1 MKAIFIAGTA
11 GSGKSAL
18 VTRIKE
24 HYTKSGSFAA
34 VLNLDPGVEDTPY
47 APDVDIRDHIDI
59 VALMRQHKLGPNG
72 ALMMA
77 SDIMASKLDLI
88 QNEADTINPD
98 YLIVDTPGQIEL
110 FAYIAV
116 DTYIGKS
123 FDSIKMLTGVRM
135 GSEFIKFTTPMFI
148 GAEFVVIYYLHKK
161 KVKTSQAMW
170 VAILDIVTEVFA
182 AGILSVIA
190 GIVALVNGAY
200 VMGVVVLGTSI
211 PLTGLWLAL
220 FFLSSKRTFQTPRV
234 IAQLLIKIFKKKGT
248 EVVDQANNWMS
259 EVCTMSR
266 NNLHTPKAKK
276 TFVVSLSASMVS
288 WILYGISF
296 MIIAFGTG
304 YLVGVFDSI
313 MAVMGANAIGNLPI
327 TVGGSGLAE
336 FGVVAF
342 LTNADIFN
350 LEISGY
356 SDIWKSV
363 IGWRVA
369 TYYVPIAI
377 TWFLLVKLAL
387 SKYKDKANT
396 GDTSDLSENN
406 MSNH

>member
-1 MKAIFIAGTA
+1 MNWRLVAIPVTLVPILAIAVQFDIGIDDIFA
-11 GSGKSAL
+11 VGLWPFLGAVGL
-18 VTRIKE
+18 VMAKITLQGIK
-24 HYTKSGSFAA
+24 
-34 VLNLDPGVEDTPY
+34 
-47 APDVDIRDHIDI
+47 
-59 VALMRQHKLGPNG
+59 
-72 ALMMA
+72 
-77 SDIMASKLDLI
+77 
-88 QNEADTINPD
+88 
-98 YLIVDTPGQIEL
+98 
-110 FAYIAV
+110 FAYIAR
-116 DTYIGKS
+116 TYIGKS

-313 MAVMGANAIGNLPI
+313 GNLPI

-336 FGVVAF
+336 FGVVAKRGHIQF
-342 LTNADIFN
+342 V
-350 LEISGY
+350 SGY
-356 SDIWKSV
+356 SDIWM
-363 IGWRVA
+363 RVA
-369 TYYVPIAI
+369 TLFV
-377 TWFLLVKLAL
+377 WFLLVAKMDVQSL
-387 SKYKDKANT
+387 
-396 GDTSDLSENN
+396 
-406 MSNH
+406 